1 MKFQNKYKQSG
12 LTFWGFVWGSVLVVC
27 IAYLLV
33 IGIPP
38 YLNNQKLHRS
48 LESLAEEPDVMS
60 MSRASMIRSLNR
72 KLNIDFADTIVNL
85 DKTFKVK
92 NVDGNKDLSIDY
104 ELVVPL
110 AYNISLLF
118 DFKNHVIA
126 KRSK

>member
-1 MKFQNKYKQSG
+1 MKFQNKFKQNG
-12 LTFWGFVWGSVLVVC
+12 LTFWGFIWGCVLVVC
-27 IAYLLV
+27 TAYLLV

-38 YLNNQKLHRS
+38 YLNNQKLYRA
-48 LESLAEEPDVMS
+48 LESLTEEPSVMS
-60 MSRASMIRSLNR
+60 MSRAAMIRSLNR

-85 DKTFKVK
+85 DKTFKVR

-118 DFKNHVIA
+118 DFQNHVIA